1 MTAPRSKLGVL
12 LSGRGS
18 NFVAIADSIANGSLT
33 GCDIA
38 LVLSNDAD
46 APGLAAARS
55 RGLTAIAMPSRGT
68 PRDEHDAR
76 MIAALQAA
84 GVDLVVLAGYMRV
97 LTPAFIV
104 AFRDRVVNIHPSLLP
119 SFAGLHAQRQALEYG
134 AAIAG
139 CTVHFVDNQYDGG
152 PIITQR
158 AVPVLD
164 ADTPQSLAARV
175 LEQEHRAYAEA
186 AQWFAEGRLT
196 IEGRRVRVSGNE
208 PQNSA

>member
-18 NFVAIADSIANGSLT
+18 NFVAIADNIANGSLT

-55 RGLTAIAMPSRGT
+55 RGQTAIAMPSRGT

-97 LTPAFIV
+97 LTPAFIA
-104 AFRDRVVNIHPSLLP
+104 AFRDRIVNIHPSLLP

-139 CTVHFVDNQYDGG
+139 CTVHFVDEAVDHGS
-152 PIITQR
+152 IILQR
-158 AVPVLD
+158 SVPVLD
-164 ADTPQSLAARV
+164 TDDEAALSARILVEEHLAYTEGLARV
-175 LEQEHRAYAEA
+175 LSGGYTMQ
-186 AQWFAEGRLT
+186 
-196 IEGRRVRVSGNE
+196 GRRYVRHG
-208 PQNSA
+208 